1 MRRALLAFSICAGC
15 RSGSVVQEPAPA
27 VAPAVVTAP
36 AGPPPAEPAPPPPA
50 STVHGEDC
58 TGTQDDLAAC
68 RAMGAAC
75 KLAALPA
82 FPEPSPCRNRGARC
96 LDHMKPKR
104 DLTPQ
109 ACHCTCGDR
118 YQARRRAVDAEH
130 ARLYELE
137 HRDDCEETI
146 DLSTGEKVEICKEPR
161 KPQ

>member
-58 TGTQDDLAAC
+58 TG
-68 RAMGAAC
+68 
-75 KLAALPA
+75 
-82 FPEPSPCRNRGARC
+82 
-96 LDHMKPKR
+96 
-104 DLTPQ
+104 LTPQ

-146 DLSTGEKVEICKEPR
+146 DLSTGKKVEICKEPR